1 MLNIPYNFDL
11 IETKP
16 YYLTT
21 SACLILKP
29 FIYLKDIYL

>member
-16 YYLTT
+16 YRLTT
-21 SACLILKP
+21 SPFLILKP
-29 FIYLKDIYL
+29 FLYLKDIYL